1 VEVLKA
7 DSSLDLG
14 ASGEEKDASD
24 PCPGNEQNHNRD
36 KHRHAFESRSAALLV
51 GEIVGV
57 GVAVRNGRTARA
69 NCLAAAPCSDSGD
82 RWRMPDLPCCQVAR
96 PRNTRQSHRRPGDR
110 FELLL
115 NQFYR
120 IPRVTLMRTAKE
132 IAGPLGLACPLNG

>member
-1 VEVLKA
+1 MPVLQEATRGVASHFIGQIARLVGLEHPLLALRERVEVLKA

-69 NCLAAAPCSDSGD
+69 NCLAAAPCPDSGD
-82 RWRMPDLPCCQVAR
+82 RWRMPDLA
-96 PRNTRQSHRRPGDR
+96 
-110 FELLL
+110 
-115 NQFYR
+115 
-120 IPRVTLMRTAKE
+120 
-132 IAGPLGLACPLNG
+132 